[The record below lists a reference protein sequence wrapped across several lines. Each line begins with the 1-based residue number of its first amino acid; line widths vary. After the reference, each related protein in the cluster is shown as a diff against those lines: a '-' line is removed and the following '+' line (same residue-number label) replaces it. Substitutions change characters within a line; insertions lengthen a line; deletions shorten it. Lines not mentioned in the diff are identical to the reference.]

1 MELFEKE
8 AAGLYAKFG
17 DSMKDL
23 KRMAETAIYNPQ
35 NCVVGIFNWIN
46 RSQTVIS
53 RKYADAIRE
62 EVEIMTVNS
71 PVLSMHDIYL
81 SMTEC
86 VGLAKQAG
94 ASASTLVNIE
104 EAIAKVMSLDW
115 KSFDVGGVVAW
126 GEKRAT

>member
-1 MELFEKE
+1 
-8 AAGLYAKFG
+8 
-17 DSMKDL
+17 
-23 KRMAETAIYNPQ
+23 
-35 NCVVGIFNWIN
+35 
-46 RSQTVIS
+46 
-53 RKYADAIRE
+53 
-62 EVEIMTVNS
+62 
-71 PVLSMHDIYL
+71 MHDIYL